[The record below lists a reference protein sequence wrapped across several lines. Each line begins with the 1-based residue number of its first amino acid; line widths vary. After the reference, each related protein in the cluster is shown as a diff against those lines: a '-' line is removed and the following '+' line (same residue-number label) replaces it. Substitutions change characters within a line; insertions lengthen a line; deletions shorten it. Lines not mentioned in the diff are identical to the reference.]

1 MRVQTGAYFSADD
14 KEFKEIR
21 EFRESAN
28 LSVDDRE
35 FREVKEFRE
44 FEEGADVLP

>member
-21 EFRESAN
+21 EIR
-28 LSVDDRE
+28 D
-35 FREVKEFRE
+35 
-44 FEEGADVLP
+44 GADVLP